1 MEGDFNPT
9 RRTTKTGTG
18 LMKNDALWESA
29 QTADSHSAWK
39 SLAKPRSAL
48 PHFSQAPSGPSPITG
63 DGERERPASR
73 KMLRHVFDGFRFV
86 LCPSPEPESNWP

>member
-1 MEGDFNPT
+1 MAHKRSWREIFPGKRFMEGDFNPT

-18 LMKNDALWESA
+18 LMKNEALWKSA

-48 PHFSQAPSGPSPITG
+48 PHFSQARRI
-63 DGERERPASR
+63 
-73 KMLRHVFDGFRFV
+73 LH
-86 LCPSPEPESNWP
+86 L